1 MAWDPL
7 AKQPDDASKVATWF
21 RDQLAGFQA
30 SRPDLP
36 QGSLPDLSVNER
48 NWLVDAYSKARDDAQ
63 LARRATMPNWR
74 SIRARSAPRTIACW
88 VERSGVGELVLGRSH
103 GQRKSPAREGR
114 G

>member
-63 LARRATMPNWR
+63 LAEYKGKVSPEDYSLLDTAIRRGRAGPR
-74 SIRARSAPRTIACW
+74 PVARSKKKPR
-88 VERSGVGELVLGRSH
+88 R
-103 GQRKSPAREGR
+103 
-114 G
+114 